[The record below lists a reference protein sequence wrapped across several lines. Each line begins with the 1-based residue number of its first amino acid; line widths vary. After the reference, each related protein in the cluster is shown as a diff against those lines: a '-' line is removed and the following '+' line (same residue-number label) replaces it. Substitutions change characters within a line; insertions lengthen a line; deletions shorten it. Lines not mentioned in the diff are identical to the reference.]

1 MNLFLP
7 VSIRISKLG
16 SPRTNLLGTERS
28 LFVHQLP
35 PELPALVLYV
45 CYVTILLTQIYHL
58 GRQRLAWEAHSCPTF
73 LGLELEEG
81 KDGSRTFL
89 EGTWAWGS
97 GQRIRAAL
105 TLMPPPKD
113 TGLHR
118 AIRNRSTCS
127 VSIRYC
133 VTPFYLGIL
142 NPHNKPQTISI
153 ALFYR
158 QGNWC
163 SER

>member
-58 GRQRLAWEAHSCPTF
+58 GRQRLAWEALSCPLF
-73 LGLELEEG
+73 LGPELEEG
-81 KDGSRTFL
+81 KEESRAFL
-89 EGTWAWGS
+89 WGWGG
-97 GQRIRAAL
+97 GQRIKAAL

-118 AIRNRSTCS
+118 ANRNRSTCRLLS
-127 VSIRYC
+127 KYQVLC
-133 VTPFYLGIL
+133 DTYLAKYSESSQPQKCINSTIL
-142 NPHNKPQTISI
+142 QRGKLRLWEVN
-153 ALFYR
+153 
-158 QGNWC
+158 
-163 SER
+163 